1 MKTASA
7 AKSGIDV
14 AGLIREL
21 ESHPLYEELFDAPS
35 LRIFMRSH
43 VFAVW
48 DFQSLLKALQ
58 RSVTCVEIPWLPTG
72 DPEARRVV
80 NEIVLDEE
88 SDEAPGGGH
97 LSHYELY
104 IRAMQEAG
112 ADTKPICTFLGDLRR
127 GQHLDDTLERPELPR
142 GVASFVRSTM
152 TVANSGQTHRIAG
165 AFAYGREEVIPAM
178 FQRLVDRLVDVSPQ
192 RWSTF
197 RYYLDRHIEHD
208 SEKHGPGA
216 KNVVALLC
224 RTDST
229 LWAEAQDAA
238 RSALE
243 ERLRLWDETLKL
255 VLAERGRE
263 GG

>member
-14 AGLIREL
+14 AGLVGQL
-21 ESHPLYEELFDAPS
+21 MSHPLYEELCDAPS

-88 SDEAPGGGH
+88 SDEVPEGGY

-112 ADTKPICTFLGDLRR
+112 ADTKPICTFLEDLRR
-127 GQHLDDTLERPELPR
+127 GRPLADTLDRPELPR
-142 GVASFVRSTM
+142 GVATFVRSTM
-152 TVANSGQTHRIAG
+152 TVANSSQAHRIAG

-178 FQRLVDRLVDVSPQ
+178 FQRLVDRLAGVSPQ
-192 RWSTF
+192 RWSMF
-197 RYYLDRHIEHD
+197 RYYLDRHIGHD

-243 ERLRLWDETLKL
+243 QRLRLWDETLKL
-255 VLAERGRE
+255 VLAERR
-263 GG
+263 